1 MKKIVIVF
9 IGFMLMFGVIQS
21 QAQSPT
27 PGTIPAMTAASSIA
41 SQDLLIVHK
50 YPFTDSSTQKITWAA
65 ILANMGAGVLSSI
78 TVADVTNDN
87 RIRITNNTS
96 RTPGTSVNE
105 LYPEGNVWK
114 VNENGSERIMA
125 KFIDTP
131 PTSPTSSGT
140 TGELAMDS
148 TYFYFCYG
156 TNTWGR
162 ITKGAW

>member
-1 MKKIVIVF
+1 MRRFIILLVIATLVSITNTSIAQKIPD
-9 IGFMLMFGVIQS
+9 L
-21 QAQSPT
+21 
-27 PGTIPAMTAASSIA
+27 TAASSIA
-41 SQDLLIVHK
+41 ENDLLIVHK
-50 YPFTDSSTQKITWAA
+50 MPDTTSSTQKITWAA
-65 ILANMGAGVLSSI
+65 VLANMGAGVFSSI

-105 LYPEGNVWK
+105 LYPEGNIWK
-114 VNENGSERIMA
+114 VNENGVEKVMG
-125 KFIDTP
+125 KFIATP
-131 PTSPTSSGT
+131 PTSPTSSGEL
-140 TGELAMDS
+140 GEMAMDS